1 MNPSLPGL
9 PIAVTASGVP
19 PGAGLDI
26 QTNQSDSEASNGFDG
41 VLAQLV
47 SGPAPVTQDA
57 AAVPV
62 DARQL
67 FAGLQELPQGG
78 KLLPLLQQTLDR
90 VAASGIDLKKFVAD
104 LAAKLKVLSQDTTK
118 DPAQQLALALQQL
131 VQEQPALK
139 PVLPADLLDAMA
151 QGMTQPRDPLAIE
164 AAPPGHSTLANVAHK
179 ACDRPADLQQS
190 VQQSIQQAI
199 QQSVARDAKPS
210 ALDTA
215 WTQLQQTTALP
226 EGGAADIAVL
236 TAAFKRLLSDN
247 RSASSEALP
256 RAESLLAGA
265 SPITGAPVGAAHAAP
280 AAPTVALNTPFGQAD
295 WDQALGER
303 IQWLASQKVQ
313 GAQVKL
319 NPANLGPMEVRI
331 QMQNDQA
338 SIQFTSHHAL
348 VREALEAA
356 LPRLRDMFEASG
368 VQLVNVDVSSGQ
380 SFAQQQQAAQDS
392 FGQPWSH
399 NFDTSEP
406 ELKIHTQTPLGAFV
420 AQGRLDLFA

>member
-26 QTNQSDSEASNGFDG
+26 QTNQTDSETSNGFGG

-47 SGPAPVTQDA
+47 SGLAPVAQDA
-57 AAVPV
+57 GAAPV
-62 DARQL
+62 DAQQL
-67 FAGLQELPQGG
+67 FAELQKLPQGG

-104 LAAKLKVLSQDTTK
+104 LAAKLKALTQDSTR
-118 DPAQQLALALQQL
+118 DPAQQLALALQQM

-139 PVLPADLLDAMA
+139 SALPADVLEAIA
-151 QGMTQPRDPLAIE
+151 QGKTLPPNSV
-164 AAPPGHSTLANVAHK
+164 APETLPPSHGVLANVAHK
-179 ACDRPADLQQS
+179 AADTPADLQQS
-190 VQQSIQQAI
+190 VQQSIQQSI
-199 QQSVARDAKPS
+199 QQSVAKDAKPS

-215 WTQLQQTTALP
+215 WTQLQQSTAP
-226 EGGAADIAVL
+226 PDGGAADVAAL

-265 SPITGAPVGAAHAAP
+265 SPMTGAPAGAAHAVP
-280 AAPTVALNTPFGQAD
+280 ATPTVVLNTPFGQAD

-303 IQWLASQKVQ
+303 IQWLASQKGQ

-338 SIQFTSHHAL
+338 SIQFTSHHAV

-392 FGQPWSH
+392 FGHPWSH
-399 NFDTSEP
+399 NIDAGEP

>member
-47 SGPAPVTQDA
+47 SGPAPVMQDA

-151 QGMTQPRDPLAIE
+151 QGMTRSRDPLAIE

-226 EGGAADIAVL
+226 DGGAADIAVL

-247 RSASSEALP
+247 RSASNNRRACWRRSRGARSPDRCAQYALWPGRLGPGAGRAHPVAGQSEGAGCAGQVESGQPGPHGSPYSDAERPGEYPVHVAPCPGTGGTGSRFAALA
-256 RAESLLAGA
+256 RHVRGFRRSAGER
-265 SPITGAPVGAAHAAP
+265 GCVVGTIVRP
-280 AAPTVALNTPFGQAD
+280 AAAGCAGFIRA
-295 WDQALGER
+295 
-303 IQWLASQKVQ
+303 
-313 GAQVKL
+313 
-319 NPANLGPMEVRI
+319 
-331 QMQNDQA
+331 
-338 SIQFTSHHAL
+338 
-348 VREALEAA
+348 ALE
-356 LPRLRDMFEASG
+356 P
-368 VQLVNVDVSSGQ
+368 
-380 SFAQQQQAAQDS
+380 
-392 FGQPWSH
+392 
-399 NFDTSEP
+399 
-406 ELKIHTQTPLGAFV
+406 
-420 AQGRLDLFA
+420 

>member
-1 MNPSLPGL
+1 M
-9 PIAVTASGVP
+9 
-19 PGAGLDI
+19 
-26 QTNQSDSEASNGFDG
+26 
-41 VLAQLV
+41 LAQLV
-47 SGPAPVTQDA
+47 SGRAPVAQDA
-57 AAVPV
+57 GAVPV
-62 DARQL
+62 DAQQL
-67 FAGLQELPQGG
+67 IAELQKLPQGG

-104 LAAKLKVLSQDTTK
+104 LAAKLKVLTQDTTR
-118 DPAQQLALALQQL
+118 DPAQQLALALQQM

-139 PVLPADLLDAMA
+139 SALPADVLDAIA
-151 QGMTQPRDPLAIE
+151 QGETLPPNPLALE
-164 AAPPGHSTLANVAHK
+164 ALPPSHSALANVAHK
-179 ACDRPADLQQS
+179 AADTPADLQQS
-190 VQQSIQQAI
+190 GQQSIQQAI
-199 QQSVARDAKPS
+199 QQSVAKDAKPS

-215 WTQLQQTTALP
+215 WTQLQQSTAP
-226 EGGAADIAVL
+226 PDGGAVDIAVL

-265 SPITGAPVGAAHAAP
+265 SPMTGAPVGAAHAAP
-280 AAPTVALNTPFGQAD
+280 ATPTVVLNTPFGQPD

-338 SIQFTSHHAL
+338 SIQFTSHHAV

-399 NFDTSEP
+399 NIDAGEP
-406 ELKIHTQTPLGAFV
+406 ELKIHTQTPLGTFV

>member
-19 PGAGLDI
+19 PGASLDI
-26 QTNQSDSEASNGFDG
+26 QTNQSDSETSNGFGG

-47 SGPAPVTQDA
+47 SGPAPVTHDA
-57 AAVPV
+57 AAAPV
-62 DARQL
+62 DAQQL

-104 LAAKLKVLSQDTTK
+104 LTAKLKGLLQDTTK
-118 DPAQQLALALQQL
+118 DPAHQLALALQQL

-139 PVLPADLLDAMA
+139 PVLPADMLDAIA
-151 QGMTQPRDPLAIE
+151 QGMTRPRDSLAIE

-179 ACDRPADLQQS
+179 AADRPADLQQS

-199 QQSVARDAKPS
+199 QQSVAKDAKPS

-215 WTQLQQTTALP
+215 WTQLQQSTALP
-226 EGGAADIAVL
+226 DGGAADSAVL
-236 TAAFKRLLSDN
+236 TAAFKRSLSDN

-265 SPITGAPVGAAHAAP
+265 SPMTGAPVGAAHAAP
-280 AAPTVALNTPFGQAD
+280 AAPTVVLNTPFGQAD

-380 SFAQQQQAAQDS
+380 SFAQQQAAQDS

-399 NFDTSEP
+399 NFDDSEP
-406 ELKIHTQTPLGAFV
+406 ELKIHTQAPLGAFV

>member
-26 QTNQSDSEASNGFDG
+26 KINQYDSEASNGFGG

-47 SGPAPVTQDA
+47 SGLAPVAQDA
-57 AAVPV
+57 GAVPV
-62 DARQL
+62 DAQQL
-67 FAGLQELPQGG
+67 IAELQKLPQGG

-104 LAAKLKVLSQDTTK
+104 LAAKLKVMTQDTTR
-118 DPAQQLALALQQL
+118 DPAQQLALALQQM

-139 PVLPADLLDAMA
+139 SALPADVLDAIA
-151 QGMTQPRDPLAIE
+151 QGRTLPPGPLARE
-164 AAPPGHSTLANVAHK
+164 ALPPSHSALANVAHK
-179 ACDRPADLQQS
+179 AADTPADLQQS
-190 VQQSIQQAI
+190 VQQSIQQ
-199 QQSVARDAKPS
+199 SVANDAKPS

-215 WTQLQQTTALP
+215 WTQLQQSTAP
-226 EGGAADIAVL
+226 PDCGAADIAVL

-265 SPITGAPVGAAHAAP
+265 SPMTGAPVGAAHAAS
-280 AAPTVALNTPFGQAD
+280 ATPTVVLNTPFGQPD

-331 QMQNDQA
+331 QVQNDQA
-338 SIQFTSHHAL
+338 SIQFTSHHAV

-399 NFDTSEP
+399 NIDVSEP

-420 AQGRLDLFA
+420 ARGRLDLFA

>member
-1 MNPSLPGL
+1 
-9 PIAVTASGVP
+9 
-19 PGAGLDI
+19 
-26 QTNQSDSEASNGFDG
+26 
-41 VLAQLV
+41 
-47 SGPAPVTQDA
+47 
-57 AAVPV
+57 
-62 DARQL
+62 
-67 FAGLQELPQGG
+67 
-78 KLLPLLQQTLDR
+78 
-90 VAASGIDLKKFVAD
+90 
-104 LAAKLKVLSQDTTK
+104 
-118 DPAQQLALALQQL
+118 
-131 VQEQPALK
+131 
-139 PVLPADLLDAMA
+139 
-151 QGMTQPRDPLAIE
+151 
-164 AAPPGHSTLANVAHK
+164 LANVAHK
-179 ACDRPADLQQS
+179 AADTPADLQQS

-199 QQSVARDAKPS
+199 QQSVAKDAKPS

-215 WTQLQQTTALP
+215 WTQLQQSTAP
-226 EGGAADIAVL
+226 PDGGAADIAVL

-265 SPITGAPVGAAHAAP
+265 SPMTGPPVGAAHAAP
-280 AAPTVALNTPFGQAD
+280 ATPTVVLNTPFGQAD

-338 SIQFTSHHAL
+338 SIQFTSHHAV

-392 FGQPWSH
+392 FGQSWSH
-399 NFDTSEP
+399 NIDASEP
-406 ELKIHTQTPLGAFV
+406 ELKIHTQTPLGTFV

>member
-26 QTNQSDSEASNGFDG
+26 QTNQSDSEASNGFGG

-47 SGPAPVTQDA
+47 SGLAPVAQDA
-57 AAVPV
+57 GAVPV
-62 DARQL
+62 DAQQL
-67 FAGLQELPQGG
+67 FAELQKLPQGG

-104 LAAKLKVLSQDTTK
+104 LAAKLKVLTQDTTR
-118 DPAQQLALALQQL
+118 DPAQQLALALQQM

-139 PVLPADLLDAMA
+139 SALPADVLDAIA
-151 QGMTQPRDPLAIE
+151 QGETLPPGPLALE
-164 AAPPGHSTLANVAHK
+164 ALPPSHSALANVAHK
-179 ACDRPADLQQS
+179 AADTPADLQQS

-199 QQSVARDAKPS
+199 QQSVAKDAKPS

-215 WTQLQQTTALP
+215 WTQLQQSTAP
-226 EGGAADIAVL
+226 PDGGAADIAVL

-265 SPITGAPVGAAHAAP
+265 SPMTGAPVGAAHAAP
-280 AAPTVALNTPFGQAD
+280 ATPTVVLNTPFGQPD

-338 SIQFTSHHAL
+338 SIQFTSHHAV

-392 FGQPWSH
+392 FGQSWSH
-399 NFDTSEP
+399 NIDASEP
-406 ELKIHTQTPLGAFV
+406 ELKIHTQTPLATFV